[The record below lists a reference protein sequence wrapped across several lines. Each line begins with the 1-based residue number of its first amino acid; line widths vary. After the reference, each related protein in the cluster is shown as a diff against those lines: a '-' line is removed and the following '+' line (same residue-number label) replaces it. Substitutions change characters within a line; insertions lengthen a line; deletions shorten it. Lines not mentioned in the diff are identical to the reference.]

1 MNEILAFVCVFA
13 AGLSAGFLNV
23 MAGGGSAITLGV
35 LILLGFDSSVAN
47 GTNRIALFAQN
58 ISAVTSFRRK
68 KYSEFPLSFKLSLFT
83 LPGALLGSIYAVNI
97 SHVMFQ
103 RILAGVMI
111 FILVTLLLPKSGNS
125 GSGDREGKARLLVYP
140 AMFGIGF
147 YGGFVQAG
155 VGFIIMAALR
165 HLMGLDLVRVNMHKV
180 FIVLIYTVPILFVF
194 GLTGNIDWVYA
205 LCLAAGNALG
215 AWWSAKVSVV
225 KGEKVVKVVLYVALG
240 IMAVKFFMAS

>member
-1 MNEILAFVCVFA
+1 MTEILTFVCVFA

-58 ISAVTSFRRK
+58 ISAVTSFRRE
-68 KYSEFPLSFKLSLFT
+68 KYSEFPLSLKLSLFT
-83 LPGALLGSIYAVNI
+83 LPGAILGSIYAVNI

-103 RILAGVMI
+103 RILAVVMI
-111 FILVTLLLPKSGNS
+111 FVLATLLLPKSRNNV
-125 GSGDREGKARLLVYP
+125 SGDRGKTARLLVYP
-140 AMFGIGF
+140 AMFGVGF

-180 FIVLIYTVPILFVF
+180 FVVLIYTIPILFVF
-194 GLTGNIDWVYA
+194 GLTGNINWVYA
-205 LCLAAGNALG
+205 ICLAAGNAVG

-225 KGEKVVKVVLYVALG
+225 KGEKAVKAVLYIALG
-240 IMAVKFFMAS
+240 MMAVKFFLAS